1 MRVFSPIFSPIFLIM
16 KNPWKTLIHKA
27 KTAARPGQEKKNG
40 IKRTEP
46 LDVTI
51 DETYLVEQF
60 FNQNGKCYWTGFPI
74 NPQGVFESHNPLA
87 PSLERLDEFEGYI
100 PGNVVIALRLFNLGR
115 QRCPEEKFKEQV
127 NLLKNHFS
135 GSDIRNPLEKLL

>member
-1 MRVFSPIFSPIFLIM
+1 M
-16 KNPWKTLIHKA
+16 KNPWKALTAKA

-51 DETYLVEQF
+51 DEFYLRNQF
-60 FNQNGKCYWTGFPI
+60 AEQNGNCYWTEFPI
-74 NPQGVFESHNPLA
+74 DPFGVYEKSNPLS
-87 PSLERLDEFEGYI
+87 PSLERLDESLGYI

-115 QRCPEEKFKEQV
+115 QRCPEKKFRNQV
-127 NLLKNHFS
+127 
-135 GSDIRNPLEKLL
+135 EKLKKHFQGKQVTSNLHNFLC

>member
-1 MRVFSPIFSPIFLIM
+1 M
-16 KNPWKTLIHKA
+16 KNPWKSLIVKA

-51 DETYLVEQF
+51 DEIYLVKQF
-60 FNQNGKCYWTGFPI
+60 SKQDGKCYWTDFPI
-74 NPQGVFESHNPLA
+74 NPYGVYEKNNPLS
-87 PSLERLDEFEGYI
+87 PSLERLDESKGYI

-115 QRCPEEKFKEQV
+115 QRCPEVKFRNQVEQLKE
-127 NLLKNHFS
+127 HFQGKIS
-135 GSDIRNPLEKLL
+135 TTSLYNYFN

>member
-1 MRVFSPIFSPIFLIM
+1 MR
-16 KNPWKTLIHKA
+16 NPWKTLISKA

-51 DETYLVEQF
+51 DETYLVKQF
-60 FNQNGKCYWTGFPI
+60 SKQNGLCYWTEFPI
-74 NPQGVFESHNPLA
+74 NPQGVYEKNNPLA
-87 PSLERLDEFEGYI
+87 PSLERLDESKGYI

-115 QRCPEEKFKEQV
+115 QRCPEKKFRDQVLELKEHFRGNKIKNNLIEIMVECKFK
-127 NLLKNHFS
+127 
-135 GSDIRNPLEKLL
+135 